1 MHHGRHR
8 GDGVRLIRTW
18 ESGGAMASISKYFS
32 LEDLSWSDTA
42 ARNRIDNMPKDQA
55 VIDALTAL
63 ASSVL
68 DPIRAHYGVA
78 LRPNSGFRCRALE
91 EAIYYKQVARM
102 RARGGKLEVD
112 KWFEKKQ
119 HPRGLAADIEVG
131 FTAARNPPQW
141 RVFCFWRGGGNSGLP
156 DIQIVA
162 GYQRRS

>member
-1 MHHGRHR
+1 
-8 GDGVRLIRTW
+8 
-18 ESGGAMASISKYFS
+18 MASISKYFS

-68 DPIRAHYGVA
+68 DPIRAHFGVA

-119 HPRGLAADIEVG
+119 HPRGLAADIEVPG
-131 FTAARNPPQW
+131 VANRALYEWIAGNLDFDQLILEGVTQPTDP
-141 RVFCFWRGGGNSGLP
+141 NSGW
-156 DIQIVA
+156 VHVSFNAA
-162 GYQRRS
+162 GNRHMKFEMPETGL